1 MLRFIV
7 IIYKSLRMTL
17 QETVHLYNR
26 VGFGISHAD
35 ASALQNRSR
44 NQVVTA
50 LFEASRS
57 AKPLSIDL
65 SELRASLK
73 GLNMK
78 DRKKIRSLIKDS
90 VKKINEL
97 NAAWLYRLGT
107 TEQLLREKM
116 TLFWANHFVCHDKNV
131 LHFEQYNN
139 TLRTHALGNFKDFV
153 IAISKEASM
162 SKYLNNKQN
171 KKRRPNEN
179 FARELLELFTLGRD
193 NYSEKDIKEA
203 ARAFTGWNHDLTGN
217 FRLRRF
223 QHDYGE
229 KTFFGKIG
237 NFNGEDIIEI
247 ILQQKQC
254 AQFICEKIYRYFVND
269 QVDASRVSE
278 MTAIFYKDYDIEKLM
293 RFVLTSDWFYDQKNI
308 GTKIKS
314 PVEFLIGMHRVVPM
328 QFEKERELIYLQKL
342 LGQHLLFPPN
352 VAGWKG
358 GRNWINPNTMMLR
371 LRLPSVLLANGE
383 IALDEKGEFEDD
395 FQSFNDKRNR
405 QRRLKVTP
413 DWKTF
418 ESSYKNTTA
427 AALQETLLVSP
438 LNQGTKVYLEK
449 LADQNLPK
457 YCIQLMS
464 LPEYQLC

>member
-1 MLRFIV
+1 
-7 IIYKSLRMTL
+7 MTVS
-17 QETVHLYNR
+17 EIVHLYNR
-26 VGFGISHAD
+26 VGFGISAKKVQ
-35 ASALQNRSR
+35 SLQGLSR
-44 NQVVTA
+44 VEFVSQ
-50 LFEASRS
+50 LFEASQ
-57 AKPLSIDL
+57 KVEPLTINL
-65 SELRASLK
+65 TELRNSLN
-73 GLNMK
+73 GLNLK

-90 VKKINEL
+90 VKKVHEL
-97 NAAWLYRLGT
+97 NIAWLYKLGT

-116 TLFWANHFVCHDKNV
+116 TLFWANHFVCHDKNI

-139 TLRTHALGNFKDFV
+139 TLRTHALGNFKEFV

-162 SKYLNNKQN
+162 IKYLNNKQN
-171 KKRRPNEN
+171 KKQKPNEN

-193 NYSEKDIKEA
+193 KEYTEKDIKEA
-203 ARAFTGWNHDLTGN
+203 ARAFTGWNHDLRGN

-223 QHDYGE
+223 QHDYGQ
-229 KTFFGKIG
+229 KTFLGKTG
-237 NFNGEDIIEI
+237 NFDGSDIIDI

-254 AQFICEKIYRYFVND
+254 AQFICENIYRYFVND
-269 QVDASRVSE
+269 KIDASCVSE
-278 MTAIFYKDYDIEKLM
+278 MTDIFYKDYNIENLM

-328 QFEKERELIYLQKL
+328 KFEKERELVYLQKL

-395 FQSFNDKRNR
+395 FQRFNNKQNR

-413 DWKTF
+413 DWNAF
-418 ESSYKNTTA
+418 YKNHKNITETQ
-427 AALQETLLVSP
+427 LQQSLLASPINKGTET
-438 LNQGTKVYLEK
+438 YLEK
-449 LADQNLPK
+449 LANQDLK
-457 YCIQLMS
+457 ETCIQLMS

>member
-1 MLRFIV
+1 
-7 IIYKSLRMTL
+7 MTL
-17 QETVHLYNR
+17 PEIVHLYHR
-26 VGFGISHAD
+26 VGFGISHA
-35 ASALQNRSR
+35 
-44 NQVVTA
+44 
-50 LFEASRS
+50 EASMLQEQSRAQLVS
-57 AKPLSIDL
+57 QLFAASHEMTPLTINL
-65 SELRASLK
+65 TELRTSVK
-73 GLNMK
+73 DLNLK

-90 VKKINEL
+90 VKKIHEL
-97 NAAWLYRLGT
+97 NIAWLERLGT
-107 TEQLLREKM
+107 TEQVLREKM

-162 SKYLNNKQN
+162 IKYLNNKQN
-171 KKRRPNEN
+171 KKQKPNEN

-193 NYSEKDIKEA
+193 NVYAEKDIKEA
-203 ARAFTGWNHDLTGN
+203 ARAFTGWNHDLKGD

-229 KTFFGKIG
+229 KTFLGKTG
-237 NFNGEDIIEI
+237 NFDGSAIIEI

-269 QVDASRVSE
+269 QLDASRVSE
-278 MTAIFYKDYDIEKLM
+278 MTDILYKDYDIEKLM
-293 RFVLTSDWFYDQKNI
+293 RFVLMSDWFYDQKNI

-314 PVEFLIGMHRVVPM
+314 PVEFLIGMQRVVPM
-328 QFEKERELIYLQKL
+328 TFEKERELVYLQKL

-371 LRLPSVLLANGE
+371 LRLPSVLLAKGE

-395 FQSFNDKRNR
+395 FQRFNNKRNR

-413 DWKTF
+413 DWHTF
-418 ESSYKNTTA
+418 DLHYKNTSL
-427 AALQETLLVSP
+427 AALQEVLLVSP
-438 LNQGTKVYLEK
+438 LNRGTQEYLDK
-449 LADQNLPK
+449 LADQDLK
-457 YCIQLMS
+457 ETCIQLMS